1 MAVMSGVRPDDA
13 GGLAAPAPTL
23 APAPA
28 PALVAASA
36 AGPPRPQAAVSSQVE
51 DTAAATWQ
59 ERSDRIARLLMLPM
73 LAISTLLAVIT
84 LPAVGAENHRFQ
96 VGIGVV
102 AVAALWSAGLLRYP
116 VSGVPLRT
124 RWMVFGFHLALGAA
138 LVWVNPWYGVFA
150 FTGYFLADELGGR
163 VRRVGFVAVA
173 LVSAASQAAGYPDGA
188 NAHTVTYVIMAGFN
202 VVAVLLMVNLTNR
215 VLEQNTERGRM
226 IAELAE
232 ANRRLQA
239 SMDENTGLHAQLLTQ
254 AREAGVAEERG
265 RLAGE
270 IHDTLAQ
277 GFAGII
283 TQLEAARRA
292 HADPAEWS
300 RHLELADALARENL
314 TEARRSV
321 RALRPEQL
329 EQASLSDALA
339 VLAEDWS
346 RRAQIPADVVT
357 TGEPVRACAETEMA
371 AFRIAQ
377 EALAN
382 VARHAHATRARVTLS
397 YLGDTLL
404 LDVADDG
411 TGFDPADGP
420 PPARFGVTG
429 MRQRADSVSGT
440 LSIESAPGDG
450 TTVNAVFP
458 LRPDPHDPAARVAA
472 RRDVAAAEPAR

>member
-1 MAVMSGVRPDDA
+1 MTVMRGVHLPERAVGP
-13 GGLAAPAPTL
+13 GAAL
-23 APAPA
+23 GCG
-28 PALVAASA
+28 A
-36 AGPPRPQAAVSSQVE
+36 AGQTGEV
-51 DTAAATWQ
+51 TWQ
-59 ERSDRIARLLMLPM
+59 ERSDRLARLLMLPM

-84 LPAVGAENHRFQ
+84 LPAVRTQHTRVE
-96 VGIGVV
+96 IGVAVV
-102 AVAALWSAGLLRYP
+102 AVAALWSTGLIRYP
-116 VSGVPLRT
+116 VTGVPPRS
-124 RWMVFGFHLALGAA
+124 RWLVFGVHLTLAA
-138 LVWVNPWYGVFA
+138 TLVWLNPWYGVFA
-150 FTGYFLADELGGR
+150 FTGYFLADELGGHA
-163 VRRVGFVAVA
+163 RRVGFVAVA
-173 LVSAASQAAGYPDGA
+173 LVSAASQAAGYPNGS
-188 NAHTVTYVIMAGFN
+188 NAHTVTYLIMAAFN

-215 VLEQNTERGRM
+215 VMEQNTERGRM

-232 ANRRLQA
+232 TNRQLQA
-239 SMDENTGLHAQLLTQ
+239 SMDENAGLHAQLLTQ

-277 GFAGII
+277 GLAGIL

-300 RHLELADALARENL
+300 RHIELADGLARANL

-339 VLAEDWS
+339 DLARDWS
-346 RRAQIPADVVT
+346 RRTQVPAEAVT
-357 TGEPVRACAETEMA
+357 TGVPVRAPAETEMA
-371 AFRIAQ
+371 VFRIAQ

-397 YLGDTLL
+397 YLDDTLL

-411 TGFDPADGP
+411 AGFHPGAGA

-429 MRQRADSVSGT
+429 MRRRAESVAGT

-458 LRPDPHDPAARVAA
+458 LTPTPAEATPGTGGAARETASVEVA
-472 RRDVAAAEPAR
+472 R